1 MNKTKPTLSLTMLVC
16 LIMACSNNN
25 KQTEKIIKN
34 NQITIIFE
42 NAPPEWRSAETG
54 CMVFSEIEYID
65 DNFIQH
71 QFVPDTTKKFDTL
84 IVSTKRKIVE
94 FRHNYKTL
102 DKLSYLFQKGDSA
115 IIRYQNTTPVAT
127 VINRETKVYDL
138 NYDLFKRE
146 KITPDGYPAYVK
158 FKQPMSFSDYSKGF
172 IGADEKVVNL
182 AKERSIIEMKL
193 EKELLDSLE
202 QINLISKNIS
212 KFYYTQTLY
221 QQKRIQLQNIVGP
234 HSIRPLYKKLAPED
248 FNLQIGFDTELGG
261 LHDINILD
269 SRNDSLLYFGYYS
282 DLTDWIYYNYLSRK
296 VGRVKSTNY
305 VNNIATGGS
314 NLADYISLA
323 DTIYKSNLLSSHS
336 KNLLLFKNIQQ
347 IIENKSINEAKK
359 AFKKFENEVKDS
371 ALIKYVQDKYLLGSD
386 SVNETNDLQ
395 LISTNSEHISYNE
408 LIKKHAGKV
417 IYIDFWDSYCQP
429 CIKQFKYSSNLKELY
444 REKNLIQV
452 YISAEPDKERW
463 KVACKKYNLEQES
476 YFVANR
482 FTSKQ
487 LENMNIKFIPLYL
500 LYSKNG
506 KLVNEFAPRPSEKEL
521 ITLLDK
527 YLTEEE

>member
-1 MNKTKPTLSLTMLVC
+1 MNKTKPTLSLTILVC

-25 KQTEKIIKN
+25 KQTEKIIEN
-34 NQITIIFE
+34 NQITVIFE
-42 NAPPEWRSAETG
+42 NTPQEWQSGETG
-54 CMVFSEIEYID
+54 CMVLSKIEYID

-127 VINRETKVYDL
+127 VINRETKLYDL

-146 KITPDGYPAYVK
+146 KLTTDGYPAYVK
-158 FKQPMSFSDYSKGF
+158 FKQPMSFADYSNGF

-182 AKERSIIEMKL
+182 AKEKFIIEMKQ

-202 QINLISKNIS
+202 QFNLISKNIS
-212 KFYYTQTLY
+212 QYYYTQTLY

-234 HSIRPLYKKLAPED
+234 HSIKPLYQKLAPED
-248 FNLQIGFDTELGG
+248 FNLQLGFDKELGW
-261 LHDINILD
+261 LHNINILD
-269 SRNDSLLYFGYYS
+269 SQNDSLLYFGYYS
-282 DLTDWIYYNYLSRK
+282 DITNWIYYNYLSRK
-296 VGRVKSTNY
+296 VGRIKSTNY
-305 VNNIATGGS
+305 VNNIATVGS
-314 NLADYISLA
+314 NLADYLSLA
-323 DTIYKSNLLSSHS
+323 DTIYESNLLSSHS
-336 KNLLLFKNIQQ
+336 KNILLLKNIQQ
-347 IIENKSINEAKK
+347 IIENNSIDEAKK

-371 ALIKYVQDKYLLGSD
+371 VLIKYVQDKYLLGSD
-386 SVNETNDLQ
+386 TINETNDLQ
-395 LISTNSEHISYNE
+395 LISTNSERISYNE
-408 LIKKHAGKV
+408 LIKKYAGKV
-417 IYIDFWDSYCQP
+417 IYIDFWGSYCQP

-444 REKNLIQV
+444 REKNLTQV

-463 KVACKKYNLEQES
+463 REACKKYNLEHES
-476 YFVANR
+476 YFVVNR

-487 LENMNIKFIPLYL
+487 LENMNIKYIPHYL
-500 LYSKNG
+500 LYGKSG
-506 KLVNEFAPRPSEKEL
+506 KLVNEFAPRPSEKGL

-527 YLTEEE
+527 YLTEDE